1 MVCPQFGFMACKP
14 WNVIFRTRVPPLSC
28 KRAANRSCRG
38 EPVCPPCQMKC
49 LKMKGRHMGLPLL
62 CGYLQIDKYYAELT
76 FFVAIKRVRVSKA
89 SNYA

>member
-1 MVCPQFGFMACKP
+1 MQTKTPCAEL
-14 WNVIFRTRVPPLSC
+14 TRD
-28 KRAANRSCRG
+28 
-38 EPVCPPCQMKC
+38 
-49 LKMKGRHMGLPLL
+49 MKGRHMGLPLL